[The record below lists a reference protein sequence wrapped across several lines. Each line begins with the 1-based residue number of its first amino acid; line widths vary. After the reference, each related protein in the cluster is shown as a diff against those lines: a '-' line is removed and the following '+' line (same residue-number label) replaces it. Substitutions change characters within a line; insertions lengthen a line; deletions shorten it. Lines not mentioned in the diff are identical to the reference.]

1 MQRKVICYKY
11 FKILV
16 ILLLRHTVKRPFH
29 CALYAHADAL
39 IFIQILYILQKHTV
53 PWRLN
58 LVKYQIKRVSLQLVK
73 YVLTLRAC
81 MDIGRKKRSLHLVAQ
96 NLEHGATICHHYV
109 QVSD

>member
-1 MQRKVICYKY
+1 MQRKVICYNHIK
-11 FKILV
+11 FLA
-16 ILLLRHTVKRPFH
+16 ILLLRHTVKRPFL
-29 CALYAHADAL
+29 CALYADADAL

-58 LVKYQIKRVSLQLVK
+58 LVKYQMKRVSLQLVK

-81 MDIGRKKRSLHLVAQ
+81 TGIGRKKHLLHLVAQ